1 MPGSTPFTGRLSAR
15 LLPVLVTIGGAL
27 VLAGPAE
34 ATWSIVGV
42 DSQTGEVGAAI
53 ASCVP
58 GEVLGE
64 PAEPL
69 VPVVLV
75 PGVAAAVTQG
85 QLNIAAPA
93 RINELVDAGAEP
105 AAIIAD
111 LIGDDFDELASLR
124 QHAVARLPSSVA
136 AHTGGESSPEAL
148 DRQGEGVSVQGNLLA
163 ATTVVTDSLST
174 FGRVRE
180 NGGDL
185 AEALVEALLAGSAAG
200 GDRRC
205 GDQTAL
211 FAQVV
216 VARPG
221 DDRARPSTLITVT
234 VDENDGQNPVQLLAD
249 AYRSGRRGAIDA
261 GRSTDATGPWFR
273 IAVFAVVGVMV
284 AAGGLALAR
293 GMGSIR
299 ARR

>member
-1 MPGSTPFTGRLSAR
+1 MLGSATITRSSQILVSV
-15 LLPVLVTIGGAL
+15 LLAFGGVLV
-27 VLAGPAE
+27 VAGPVG

-42 DSQTGEVGAAI
+42 DSETGEVGAAI

-64 PAEPL
+64 LAEPL

-93 RINELVDAGAEP
+93 RINELLDAGAEP
-105 AAIIAD
+105 DEIVAD
-111 LIGDDFDELASLR
+111 LIGEDFDELAPLR
-124 QHAVARLPSSVA
+124 QHAVARLPDSVA
-136 AHTGGESSPEAL
+136 AHTGAENSPEAL
-148 DRQGEGVSVQGNLLA
+148 DRQGERVSVQGNLLA

-174 FGRVRE
+174 FDRVRGS
-180 NGGDL
+180 GGDL
-185 AEALVEALLAGSAAG
+185 ADALVEALLAGSDAG

-234 VDENDGQNPVQLLAD
+234 VDEDDGQNPVRLLAD

-273 IAVFAVVGVMV
+273 IAVFAMVGVMV
-284 AAGGLALAR
+284 AAGGLALTR